1 MADALYCQRCQH
13 RLTLDPSLQR
23 LTTEAKQV
31 IEDTLPIPSTL
42 PRPDTPGSK
51 PQQPETPPSKSSRPP
66 SSIGPA
72 ETKTDYPKPFKPQAS
87 WVGGRAPSDSFVVL
101 TQSQVLGCPPLGQT
115 LESWYDE
122 HPHKDQ
128 TSGPRRRTDE
138 WKTTVRRS
146 TQSKP
151 KENATTST
159 AEDTSLPPTSSAA
172 DIVPQDNPIPMPTT
186 DGTRDSPTSAT
197 EPLSH
202 NRSSS
207 SPSVPSR
214 AGTPVSGKGTHP
226 AKEATSLC
234 HTVNIQE
241 RLMDMLAMRSELRHP
256 LCQECTEQLLDL
268 LDKQLQNAERE
279 HDFYQQCSK
288 NIHLDT
294 LSAEEQRRINTEIKV
309 QKEREKALQDT
320 IQNLEQQYQN
330 VVQELRDLEEE
341 ERLLSQEEDEFW
353 SQRNKFQ
360 IRLDDF
366 QNTRETINLEYDH
379 LSGQLMDLQRTN
391 VYNDTFNIVY
401 NCPIGAINGLR
412 LGRLPSQP
420 VEWSEINAAWGQLLF
435 LLHTVARKV
444 NFTFTHYRL
453 VPLGSFSRIE
463 KTSDDNA
470 VYELYGSGDLHLGRL
485 LHNRRFDL
493 AMVAF
498 LHCLQELE
506 QFIQR
511 HSPHHRLPYAI
522 HKDKVGN
529 VSIKFQFG
537 QEETWTSALKHTLT
551 NCKWILAYAAS
562 FVPSTT

>member
-1 MADALYCQRCQH
+1 MGDVLYCQRCRH
-13 RLTLDPSLQR
+13 RLTLDPSLQH
-23 LTTEAKQV
+23 LTAEANQV
-31 IEDTLPIPSTL
+31 IEDTLSIPSTSR
-42 PRPDTPGSK
+42 RPDKPGSK
-51 PQQPETPPSKSSRPP
+51 PQQLESPLSNSPRRSPSV
-66 SSIGPA
+66 GPTD
-72 ETKTDYPKPFKPQAS
+72 TKADHPIPFKPQAS

-122 HPHKDQ
+122 HPNKDQ
-128 TSGPRRRTDE
+128 VSRPRRRTDE
-138 WKTTVRRS
+138 WKTTVRCS
-146 TQSKP
+146 TQSKSE
-151 KENATTST
+151 KNLTSSTTVNTLLS
-159 AEDTSLPPTSSAA
+159 STSSATGTA
-172 DIVPQDNPIPMPTT
+172 PQDKPIPVSTT
-186 DGTRDSPTSAT
+186 NGPRASTTSAT
-197 EPLSH
+197 EALPH
-202 NRSSS
+202 NSLVS
-207 SPSVPSR
+207 SPSTTSHADAP
-214 AGTPVSGKGTHP
+214 ASGKGTHP

-234 HTVNIQE
+234 HTVNVQE

-268 LDKQLQNAERE
+268 LDKQLQMAERE

-294 LSAEEQRRINTEIKV
+294 LSLEEQRRINTEIKV
-309 QKEREKALQDT
+309 QKEREKALLDT
-320 IQNLEQQYQN
+320 IQNLDQQYQN
-330 VVQELRDLEEE
+330 VVQELRDLEED

-435 LLHTVARKV
+435 LLHTVARKF

-463 KTSDDNA
+463 KTTGDNA

-511 HSPHHRLPYAI
+511 HSPHHRLPYVI

-562 FVPSTT
+562 FVPST